1 MLGLVSVPTTNNGHQ
16 YAASKKSKVFHKMT
30 CEHVATIKEDNLIFF
45 TTLEEA
51 LATGRRGCKTCDPE
65 KSATGEDA
73 SSLPEEV
80 KQNPALKL
88 EIISKPT
95 KENGYQYVASKNS
108 KVFHKITCPH
118 VATIKEENLIY
129 FHSLEEALS
138 SGRRGCKQCKPE
150 E

>member
-88 EIISKPT
+88 EIMSNPAM
-95 KENGYQYVASKNS
+95 EDSYLYAASKKS
-108 KVFHKITCPH
+108 KIFHKISCEN
-118 VATIKEENLIY
+118 VSTIKEENLI
-129 FHSLEEALS
+129 FFQSLKEAQK
-138 SGRRGCKQCKPE
+138 SGRRGCKQFKPKE
-150 E
+150 